1 MTTESNRP
9 VETSGASAPEAG
21 VATSPRARPLLALGA
36 GLLMP
41 GLGQVYAGEPVR
53 GAAILL
59 AVGLA
64 VPIGARLALAGPARL
79 LCFVALLGMVVA
91 VGLYVCS
98 AINACRLARKPGP
111 ARQPWQRWGVY
122 ALYIVAGYLFVLSPL
137 TARARGE
144 LLETFV
150 VPSASMTP
158 GILPGDRILADKTVG
173 SVGGARLWR
182 GALAIFVSPN
192 DRTSIFI
199 KRVVGLPGDRIELG
213 QGRLVVNGRDVAVGS
228 DREQG
233 DRGDYEVRW
242 PREEADVRGL
252 APEPPLSL
260 VVPPGQAFVL
270 GDNRAAAVDS
280 RRFGTVPL
288 SDVKGIAR
296 QIWFSSHAGAGV
308 RWSRV
313 GKLLH

>member
-1 MTTESNRP
+1 
-9 VETSGASAPEAG
+9 
-21 VATSPRARPLLALGA
+21 
-36 GLLMP
+36 MP
-41 GLGQVYAGEPVR
+41 GLGQLYAGAPAR
-53 GAAILL
+53 GAGILL

-64 VPIGARLALAGPARL
+64 VPIAARLALAGPARL
-79 LCFVALLGMVVA
+79 LCFVALLGLVAA

-98 AINACRLARKPGP
+98 AVSALRLARKPGP

-122 ALYIVAGYLFVLSPL
+122 ALYVVAGYLFVLSPL

-173 SVGGARLWR
+173 SVGGAKLWR
-182 GALAIFVSPN
+182 GALAIFVNPN

-199 KRVVGLPGDRIELG
+199 KRVVGLPGDKIELG
-213 QGRLVVNGRDVAVGS
+213 RGRLVVNGRDVGVDEPPS
-228 DREQG
+228 LELG
-233 DRGDYEVRW
+233 DRGDYEVLW
-242 PREEADVRGL
+242 PPATATPAGP
-252 APEPPLSL
+252 AAEPPLTL
-260 VVPPGQAFVL
+260 VVPAGQVFVL
-270 GDNRAAAVDS
+270 GDNRGAAYDS

-288 SDVKGIAR
+288 YDVKGIAR

-308 RWSRV
+308 RWGRV
-313 GKLLH
+313 GKLLR

>member
-1 MTTESNRP
+1 MTTESN
-9 VETSGASAPEAG
+9 ASSNASQAPK
-21 VATSPRARPLLALGA
+21 ATDSRPLVALGA

-41 GLGQVYAGEPVR
+41 GLGQVYLGDPVR
-53 GAAILL
+53 GAGILL

-64 VPIGARLALAGPARL
+64 VPMAARLALAGPASL
-79 LCFVALLGMVVA
+79 LCFVALLGLLAA

-98 AINACRLARKPGP
+98 AAAAFRRASQPGP
-111 ARQPWQRWGVY
+111 ARQPWQRGGVY
-122 ALYIVAGYLFVLSPL
+122 ALYLVAGYLFVLSPL

-144 LLETFV
+144 LLEAFV
-150 VPSASMTP
+150 VPSASMAPTL
-158 GILPGDRILADKTVG
+158 LPGDRILADKTVG
-173 SVGGARLWR
+173 TLGGAKLWR
-182 GALAIFVSPN
+182 GALAIFVYPN

-199 KRVVGLPGDRIELG
+199 KRVVGLPGDRVELG
-213 QGRLVVNGRDVAVGS
+213 RGHLAVNGRDVAVGAA
-228 DREQG
+228 RERG
-233 DRGDYEVRW
+233 DRGDYEVEW
-242 PREEADVRGL
+242 PGEASGGGHV
-252 APEPPLSL
+252 PEAEPALTL

-270 GDNRAAAVDS
+270 GDNRAAAIDS

-288 SDVKGIAR
+288 SDIKGIAR

>member
-1 MTTESNRP
+1 MTTESN
-9 VETSGASAPEAG
+9 ASSNAFQSPK
-21 VATSPRARPLLALGA
+21 ATDSRPLVALGA

-41 GLGQVYAGEPVR
+41 GLGQVYLGDPVR
-53 GAAILL
+53 GAGILL

-64 VPIGARLALAGPARL
+64 VPMAARLALAGPASL
-79 LCFVALLGMVVA
+79 LCFVALLGLVAA

-98 AINACRLARKPGP
+98 AAAAFRRASQPGP
-111 ARQPWQRWGVY
+111 ARQPWQRGGVY
-122 ALYIVAGYLFVLSPL
+122 ALYFVAGYLFVLSPL

-150 VPSASMTP
+150 IPSASMAPTV
-158 GILPGDRILADKTVG
+158 LPGDRILADKTVG
-173 SVGGARLWR
+173 TQGGAKLWR
-182 GALAIFVSPN
+182 GALALFVYPN

-199 KRVVGLPGDRIELG
+199 KRIVGLPGDRVELG
-213 QGRLVVNGRDVAVGS
+213 CGQLVVNGRDVSVGKS
-228 DREQG
+228 RERG
-233 DRGDYEVRW
+233 DQGDYEVQW
-242 PREEADVRGL
+242 AGDDRGHL
-252 APEPPLSL
+252 APPEPTLTV

-288 SDVKGIAR
+288 SDIKGIAR
-296 QIWFSSHAGAGV
+296 QIWFSSHPGAGI
-308 RWSRV
+308 RWGRV